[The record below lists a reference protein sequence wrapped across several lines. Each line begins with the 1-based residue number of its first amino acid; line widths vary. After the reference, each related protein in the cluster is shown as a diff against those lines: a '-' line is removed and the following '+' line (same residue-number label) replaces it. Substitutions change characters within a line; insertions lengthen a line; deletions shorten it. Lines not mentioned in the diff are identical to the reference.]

1 MKLLLILVP
10 VSFVIGLALGFYLY
24 IYLFFPLQLET
35 FTNIIPITSI
45 SSLVVVIINIMREW
59 NKSLHLKFGEIFKE
73 NNVYFLQVL
82 KTKGEKSA
90 EDCEGYLTTKD
101 IDNYVSVWRFDSVR
115 VRTIMNREDL
125 RLFEVKDDNLIFP
138 AATSDEVFK
147 IINVR
152 FGRKIFKISDYNNE
166 NLTVIV
172 ASRNGYK
179 LETTLLISDIL
190 SCKNPNKSHKERL
203 LNRLNIIRKK

>member
-35 FTNIIPITSI
+35 FTNIIPFTSI
-45 SSLVVVIINIMREW
+45 SSLVVVIINMIREW
-59 NKSLHLKFGEIFKE
+59 NKNLHLKFGEIFKE
-73 NNVYFLQVL
+73 NDVYFLKVL
-82 KTKGEKSA
+82 KVRGEKSA

-101 IDNYVSVWRFDSVR
+101 IDNYVSVWRFDSIR

-125 RLFEVKDDNLIFP
+125 RLFEHKDDKLIFP
-138 AATSDEVFK
+138 SATSDEIFK
-147 IINVR
+147 ITNVR
-152 FGRKIFKISDYNNE
+152 FGRKIYKISDYINE
-166 NLTVIV
+166 NLTVII
-172 ASRNGYK
+172 ASRHRYK

-190 SCKNPNKSHKERL
+190 SCKNPNKSHKEQI